1 MSGARVSA
9 GEAPVGVCQAGS
21 TFVILMG
28 GKFAVDVLVTFWRHG
43 AGAGPAA
50 GWFAGPSMEHLGKG
64 REQAICIRNQED
76 SDIFNHQPVAS
87 LGFKSSSC
95 AAKGTVVPNPCQI

>member
-1 MSGARVSA
+1 MSGAGVSA

-50 GWFAGPSMEHLGKG
+50 G
-64 REQAICIRNQED
+64 
-76 SDIFNHQPVAS
+76 
-87 LGFKSSSC
+87 
-95 AAKGTVVPNPCQI
+95 